1 MSKVKVKGEEKKY
14 EKKNIT
20 FGQLKKNVTLSSRK

>member
-1 MSKVKVKGEEKKY
+1 MSKVKVKGEKKY